1 VLSVIPKS
9 GPCLQSCECPTF
21 SAVSAQGRRKS
32 QRFPRSSQPSICPLS
47 PFLLLTIA
55 FAFLVFLLHN
65 GVPRFSSTILNHQKH
80 TSFRAS
86 TASPGQGQFYGP
98 PPGAPPPNMASR
110 PYNYHPP
117 NGPPPTVYDN
127 AYRQGQ
133 HGAPPPPQH
142 AQMFN
147 HKWSAVYVPVL
158 QLYRKTKGGPP
169 LYKIPNVVGALDRS
183 QLFRHVKTS

>member
-1 VLSVIPKS
+1 MFSAQPRFVSQQIICVLSVIPKS
-9 GPCLQSCECPTF
+9 VHLVSVISQSAKANEPK
-21 SAVSAQGRRKS
+21 VHR
-32 QRFPRSSQPSICPLS
+32 PLS
-47 PFLLLTIA
+47 HRSVLTPFSTLDA
-55 FAFLVFLLHN
+55 RVAFLC
-65 GVPRFSSTILNHQKH
+65 SSCTMAYPGQQYHMNHQNYY
-80 TSFRAS
+80 SAPQQPP
-86 TASPGQGQFYGP
+86 PGQGQFYGP

-147 HKWSAVYVPVL
+147 QQMGQQYTFQYSNCTGK
-158 QLYRKTKGGPP
+158 RKVT
-169 LYKIPNVVGALDRS
+169 LLCI
-183 QLFRHVKTS
+183 